1 MPPGPSIQ
9 TLPLN
14 STSIVGR
21 LRVVEC
27 RWCLRRSCRPAHRD
41 RSAPDAIIRF
51 IPIAIISGASALVAA
66 KVTATIRGNP
76 RHVRCARRTKRTFVG
91 TNMRRTNV
99 LQRWVTLH
107 TSGLHFQCHY
117 LVSSNNSRPINMRRI
132 SLVPAPISYSLASR
146 SSRPVG

>member
-99 LQRWVTLH
+99 LQRWVTLQY
-107 TSGLHFQCHY
+107 TRPSFPVPLFGLLEQFASDQHA
-117 LVSSNNSRPINMRRI
+117 SNFAGAGADFIQLS
-132 SLVPAPISYSLASR
+132 VT
-146 SSRPVG
+146 

>member
-66 KVTATIRGNP
+66 KAHRHNSGESETCPLCTANKTYIRRNKYAP
-76 RHVRCARRTKRTFVG
+76 HQCPPAVG
-91 TNMRRTNV
+91 
-99 LQRWVTLH
+99 H
-107 TSGLHFQCHY
+107 TSYKRPSFPVPLFGLLEQFASDQHA
-117 LVSSNNSRPINMRRI
+117 SNFAGAGADFIQLS
-132 SLVPAPISYSLASR
+132 VT
-146 SSRPVG
+146 